1 MLSYGRSYR
10 SSCSQ
15 VRGHPGGPKT
25 PRYIVEHTFPD
36 GLHIAVAADGAEL
49 SRTLTQRKAE
59 PDVTWVH
66 SYVSDDKR
74 RTFCVYDALPQRK
87 SERPS
92 PATGCRP
99 TGLPGYRCSTP
110 TPIYEVSTM
119 RRSSKAVT
127 PRFLPPPEGS
137 SLRTTSPG
145 SPPAAARAWLRRVFA
160 VPAAVAMLS
169 FALVIVTPQLSSP
182 VSAQTASCG
191 APVTGAPTGPATV
204 SAAWSAY
211 GRVLVIGSGEYSGC
225 SLYELNTDELP
236 TLTSGAAPFACT
248 DDSNNAFNASCDTV
262 LWPALLTD
270 GAPIAGRGVNPSLL
284 GTVSRTDVLPGTP
297 VQQVT
302 YGGLP
307 LYRVTVDDT
316 PGQTTGAN
324 LFDPVTVPQGVWYLV
339 EPGRGR
345 PAPGQAL
352 IEQETAPVYQNG
364 APPGPLPRYWLRPRA
379 PAFPRSAMVL

>member
-1 MLSYGRSYR
+1 
-10 SSCSQ
+10 
-15 VRGHPGGPKT
+15 
-25 PRYIVEHTFPD
+25 
-36 GLHIAVAADGAEL
+36 
-49 SRTLTQRKAE
+49 
-59 PDVTWVH
+59 
-66 SYVSDDKR
+66 
-74 RTFCVYDALPQRK
+74 
-87 SERPS
+87 
-92 PATGCRP
+92 
-99 TGLPGYRCSTP
+99 
-110 TPIYEVSTM
+110 M

-127 PRFLPPPEGS
+127 PGFLPPPGGS
-137 SLRTTSPG
+137 SLRTKSPG
-145 SPPAAARAWLRRVFA
+145 SPPAAAWAWLRRVFA

-169 FALVIVTPQLSSP
+169 FALVIVMPQLSSP

-191 APVTGAPTGPATV
+191 APVTGPPTGPATV
-204 SAAWSAY
+204 SVAWSAY
-211 GRVLVIGSGEYSGC
+211 GRVLVMGSGEYSGC

-270 GAPIAGRGVNPSLL
+270 GAPIAGRGVNPRLL
-284 GTVSRTDVLPGTP
+284 GTVTRTDVLPGTP

-352 IEQETAPVYQNG
+352 IEQETAPVYQKGTPTGTSATVLAASESTGLSEIGDGPVSVPVYTFSLDRGYRSACQGVCAMYWSPVLTSTYPQAGAGVDRHGLGVIVRPDGTLQVTFDRHPLYLFHQDASIPLLTPAYPISING
-364 APPGPLPRYWLRPRA
+364 AGVQAFGGVWQTVPPA
-379 PAFPRSAMVL
+379 